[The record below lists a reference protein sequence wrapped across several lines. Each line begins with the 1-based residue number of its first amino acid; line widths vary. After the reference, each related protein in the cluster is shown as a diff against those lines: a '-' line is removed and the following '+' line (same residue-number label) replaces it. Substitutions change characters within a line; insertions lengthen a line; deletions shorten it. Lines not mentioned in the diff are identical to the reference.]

1 MKINQ
6 RKVLQMTN
14 LNLNFKK
21 IYNKSRKLIN
31 RIFLFILAMPMGIPL
46 LLPFFL
52 IYVIYLS
59 ISLDGR
65 NKLRNY
71 YLVFMYSMKL
81 IKTKDGRKELWL
93 NIKKFWD
100 GKTD

>member
-52 IYVIYLS
+52 IYGIYLS
-59 ISLDGR
+59 MSHEGR
-65 NKLRNY
+65 GKLKNY
-71 YLVFMYSMKL
+71 YSIFIHSINLM
-81 IKTKDGRKELWL
+81 KTKDGRRQLWL

-100 GKTD
+100 GQTD